1 MTKPRVVRSLHVTS
15 TFACP
20 CGTIYVPMRSL
31 IAYVVAV
38 ELKNEPQTVTTLT
51 KLVRDEYHLRER
63 KPPLNLQQEVQKY
76 MAKCVARGLARHT
89 PRLGYWR

>member
-1 MTKPRVVRSLHVTS
+1 MTKPTAIRSTRVTS
-15 TFACP
+15 TFACK

-31 IAYVVAV
+31 IAYVVAY
-38 ELKNEPQTVTTLT
+38 ELESTPKTVTVLSE
-51 KLVRDEYHLRER
+51 LVRDEYHMRER

-76 MAKCVARGLARHT
+76 MAKCVARGLAKHT